1 MIQFF
6 AISYCLSP
14 TGQQWT
20 IMLRVLQR
28 EGQHSQ
34 KAEFL
39 PTEGRMAPIRR
50 KLLRKCFA
58 SSPTWTAAKIFRKQN
73 LNTKL
78 YTPKEAKLITT
89 NKLRRRA
96 NYFTNSFPHYYFYS
110 SDKKK
115 NTHEKKSGALP
126 PAIWYI
132 LRHTYHR
139 QKIVTL
145 QFCFYL
151 TTHTVSPESQECKER
166 NAAFHSFAWNLLL
179 DKTSSILNMQKH
191 FQIRYKKGK

>member
-115 NTHEKKSGALP
+115 HPWKKIWCVAPCHMVYIKTYIPQTENCNTAVLFLSDNTYSQSRVTRMQRKERCISFLYLKLTSRQNIINPKHAKALP
-126 PAIWYI
+126 
-132 LRHTYHR
+132 
-139 QKIVTL
+139 
-145 QFCFYL
+145 
-151 TTHTVSPESQECKER
+151 
-166 NAAFHSFAWNLLL
+166 
-179 DKTSSILNMQKH
+179 D
-191 FQIRYKKGK
+191 QI